1 MTVVKTGLEINHLIK
16 ILDDHHP
23 SIHQDYFLNNR
34 DGLIHLSKMCPFLSC
49 RLFQLTVCHRNGP
62 FRPCPTLGA
71 LNSTDVEDAQEL
83 SDVSFLSRD
92 RWLLVEVGRV
102 AIMNHVCTM

>member
-1 MTVVKTGLEINHLIK
+1 MSFFELQVVST
-16 ILDDHHP
+16 
-23 SIHQDYFLNNR
+23 
-34 DGLIHLSKMCPFLSC
+34 
-49 RLFQLTVCHRNGP
+49 QLTVCHRNGL

-71 LNSTDVEDAQEL
+71 LNSTDVEDPQEL